1 MTLEE
6 WADMDEDE
14 PGELV
19 DGRLVEEEVPNTLH
33 EAVASWFLRT
43 LGNWAAPRGG
53 WVFGS
58 EMKFAV
64 SPTRGRKP
72 DVSMFAPGTRLHGD
86 DALCRI
92 PPAVVV
98 EVISQRP
105 RDIRRDRLDKSVEY
119 ACFGVRSCWLVEPKA
134 RLIEL
139 FELGPDGRYIKVG
152 TPAEG
157 AIEVPGFEGLVIDQD
172 ELWKEIEPLLDNR
185 EEKPTEQKASESGEP
200 SEG

>member
-19 DGRLVEEEVPNTLH
+19 DGQLVEEEVPTTLH
-33 EAVASWFLRT
+33 EAVAMSIAATLRA
-43 LGNWAAPRGG
+43 WARPRGG

-58 EMKFAV
+58 EMKLAV
-64 SPTRGRKP
+64 SSTRGRKP
-72 DVSMFAPGTRLHGD
+72 DVSMFAPGTHLRGD
-86 DALCRI
+86 DALCRV

-119 ACFGVRSCWLVEPKA
+119 ARFGVRSYWLVEPKA

-157 AIEVPGFEGLVIDQD
+157 PIEVPGFEGLVIDQD

-185 EEKPTEQKASESGEP
+185 EEKPLQEKASESGEP
-200 SEG
+200 REG